1 MRRLAVGIVIG
12 VVVIVGAGAAA
23 IARGLIF
30 HDTAKPAS
38 IEDAVHRFQTS
49 GGGRSKL
56 AGVYLYAT
64 SGGESIDALGGA
76 NHRYPATTSVTAVGT
91 RCGVRLRWDALVGR
105 TATWTLCATP
115 AGVELSTWEVVH
127 TFFGRS
133 DRTTYTCAVPLL
145 LRAGSFHCR
154 SARGGQSGRVTVVGR
169 EEVVVAGK
177 AVSTL
182 HVRTVARVTGGDH
195 GTETADWWLGTQSGL
210 PVRLLLSSRT
220 SRPLFLGRVHY
231 KEDVDLRLRSTIPK
245 R

>member
-169 EEVVVAGK
+169 
-177 AVSTL
+177 
-182 HVRTVARVTGGDH
+182 VTGGDH